1 MIYEY
6 KCKNCNIVTEVYQSI
21 KDKTLTFCDSCHEH
35 ALERVIYGGVHASVE
50 QEPKTLKQQAER
62 NTKKMGKYELQE
74 RERKDKVQSK
84 KVAQELNNIAKMTPE
99 QQRKYI
105 ENG

>member
-6 KCKNCNIVTEVYQSI
+6 KCKNCNVVTEIYQSI
-21 KDKTLTFCDSCHEH
+21 KSNALTFCDSCHEH
-35 ALERVIYGGVHASVE
+35 TLERVIYGGVHASIE

-74 RERKDKVQSK
+74 RERKDKLQSK
-84 KVAQELNNIAKMTPE
+84 TVSQELSRLANMTPE
-99 QQRKYI
+99 QKKRYI